1 MSYRISPERILIGI
15 GQDPVIKPKPSGRL
29 LSDRVR
35 IPEIKVRFNK
45 GRFFKLK
52 DNLVHASQDVY
63 RIFKSLVGLAI
74 ETQEFMLFLFV
85 NRRNEIIGYYKHT
98 IGGQNSCIIEI
109 KQVVSMA
116 LKCIATGVIMCH
128 NHPSGTLVPS
138 QADQEITEKLS
149 KALKYYDISILD
161 HLIITKDRGFY
172 SFADKGILSG
182 IGWYPGCRRSISG
195 FDNALC

>member
-1 MSYRISPERILIGI
+1 MSYRIPPEQILIGI
-15 GQDPVIKPKPSGRL
+15 GQDPVSKPKPSVRSLRDGL
-29 LSDRVR
+29 R

-98 IGGQNSCIIEI
+98 IGGQNS
-109 KQVVSMA
+109 
-116 LKCIATGVIMCH
+116 

-161 HLIITKDRGFY
+161 HLIIKKDRGFY